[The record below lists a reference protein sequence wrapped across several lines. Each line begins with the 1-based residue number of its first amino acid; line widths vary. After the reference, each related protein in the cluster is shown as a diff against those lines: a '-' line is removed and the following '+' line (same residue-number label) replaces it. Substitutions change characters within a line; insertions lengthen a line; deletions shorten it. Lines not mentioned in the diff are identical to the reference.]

1 MDRRTILLGSAA
13 ALLYARASPAWASG
27 HSDRHRDFMRL
38 AIQQARRN
46 TRYPFGAVIVH
57 EESGRV
63 LAEGVNNSGAVPFL
77 HGEMAAIQNYCQRH
91 GNRGFSE
98 TTLYT
103 TAEPCP
109 MCMSA
114 IMWSGIPRVVWGTS
128 INGLIKAGYQ
138 QILIPA
144 ERVARASTFYQSLV
158 LTGGVLEEQT
168 DALFLK
174 AYPPDREDRE
184 RDG

>member
-1 MDRRTILLGSAA
+1 
-13 ALLYARASPAWASG
+13 
-27 HSDRHRDFMRL
+27 MRL
-38 AIQQARRN
+38 AIKQARQN
-46 TRYPFGAVIVH
+46 THYPFGAVIVH

-63 LAEGVNNSGAVPFL
+63 LAEGVNDIGAIPFL

-91 GNRGFSE
+91 GNRGFGE

-128 INGLIKAGYQ
+128 INGLIRTGYN

-144 ERVARASTFYQSLV
+144 ERVARSSTFYRPLM
-158 LTGGVLEEQT
+158 LTGGVLEEET

-174 AYPPDREDRE
+174 ADPPDRKSRHK
-184 RDG
+184 DG